1 MSKPK
6 NPGPIWPSSKF
17 DQAGFPPRHVR
28 KLTAVMRGDEDG
40 AEGDLHTT
48 KSLLRW
54 PAPEAAK
61 MERALERLKHPDG
74 GVVVV
79 VGPRG
84 TGKTQMAT
92 DLALVYHR
100 DQVLDESMPEHYRD
114 TMSYRP
120 LADLYEAEK
129 AAWNRREG
137 GNAGPLQAAG
147 ACGFLVLDEIQDVMN
162 SEWERVQLTRLF
174 DRRYAAVKRTILI
187 TNMKTDGLCKHLG
200 ESMWSRIREI
210 GLLVELAGR
219 NYRNTKGQKS

>member
-6 NPGPIWPSSKF
+6 DPGPIWPSSKF
-17 DQAGFPPRHVR
+17 DQAGFPLRHVR
-28 KLTAVMRGDEDG
+28 KLLAVMRGDAEG
-40 AEGDLHTT
+40 AEGDLRES

-61 MERALERLKHPDG
+61 MEKALERLKDPEG
-74 GVVVV
+74 GVVIFA
-79 VGPRG
+79 GPRG

-100 DQVLDESMPEHYRD
+100 DQELDESLPEHYRD
-114 TMSYRP
+114 TMRYYP
-120 LADLYEAEK
+120 MADLYEAEK

-137 GNAGPLQAAG
+137 GNAGPLLTAG
-147 ACGFLVLDEIQDVMN
+147 GCGFLVLDEIQDVMH
-162 SEWERVQLTRLF
+162 SEWEKVQLTRLF
-174 DRRYAAVKRTILI
+174 DRRYANVKRTIMI
-187 TNMKTDGLCKHLG
+187 TNMKSDGLRKHLG

-219 NYRNTKGQKS
+219 NYRHTKGQKS